1 MPFLMLAEGDSSA
14 IVSAIQSASTSLQA
28 DAVTVIGLAVALGVV
43 FFGSKLLWNKFKG
56 MAK

>member
-1 MPFLMLAEGDSSA
+1 MPFMMLAEGDSSA

-28 DAVTVIGLAVALGVV
+28 DAVTVIGLAVAIGVV
-43 FFGSKLLWNKFKG
+43 FFGAKLLWSKFKS